1 MLPDRTGAVLRVT
14 GVLLLAACQSSPRPS
29 IAGPGVSPSGAS
41 TLGPSEP
48 PIASAS
54 PTPTSAAEAPTVAL
68 VRIAGGLSDPV
79 GITSAGDRRLYV
91 IERAGRIM
99 AIEPDGSSTLF
110 GDLSGRIVAGGE
122 RGLLGLAFHPDYQ
135 HNRRL
140 FVDYTRAGAGS
151 DLGDTVIAELH
162 ASTDG
167 ATLDSTSERLLLTVD
182 QPAANHN
189 GGQLAFGPD
198 GYLYVALGDGGGG
211 GDQFGNG
218 QNPDAL
224 LGSILRLD
232 VDGEPAAGKPY
243 AIPPDN
249 PFVGGGGAAE
259 VWAKGVRNP
268 WRFSFD
274 RVTSQIWIG
283 DVGQGAYE
291 EIDRAPP
298 DSGGL
303 NYGWPILEGNHCYAA
318 DTCEPPPAYQAPITE
333 YTHADGCSVTGG
345 YVYRGT
351 AQPALGGFYLFADY
365 CSGNLWAIRAD
376 AAAPSGGTVA
386 PQLLLATGLAI
397 SSFGEDAAGELYLAD
412 LDGGAVYRVTVPPAP
427 GG

>member
-1 MLPDRTGAVLRVT
+1 MLPDRTGALLRVM

-29 IAGPGVSPSGAS
+29 VAGPSVSQTVSP

-48 PIASAS
+48 PIATVS
-54 PTPTSAAEAPTVAL
+54 PTPAAVAEAPTVAL
-68 VRIAGGLSDPV
+68 ALVAGGLSDPV
-79 GITSAGDRRLYV
+79 GVTSAGDGLLYV
-91 IERAGRIM
+91 NERAGRIM
-99 AIEPDGSSTLF
+99 AIEPDGSATRF
-110 GDLSGRIVAGGE
+110 GDLGDRIIAGGE

-151 DLGDTVIAELH
+151 DAGDTVIAELR
-162 ASTDG
+162 ASADG
-167 ATLDSTSERLLLTVD
+167 ATLDSASERILLTVD

-198 GYLYVALGDGGGG
+198 GYLYVALGDGGGA
-211 GDQFGNG
+211 GDRFRNG
-218 QNPDAL
+218 QNPEAL

-232 VDGEPAAGKPY
+232 VDAEPAAGKRY

-249 PFVGGGGAAE
+249 PFAGGGGAPE

-274 RVTSQIWIG
+274 RASSQLWIG
-283 DVGQGAYE
+283 DVGQGTYE
-291 EIDRAPP
+291 EIDRVPAGG
-298 DSGGL
+298 GGL
-303 NYGWPILEGNHCYAA
+303 NYGWPILEGNHCYGS
-318 DTCEPPPAYQAPITE
+318 DSCQPPPAYQPPITE

-351 AQPALGGFYLFADY
+351 AQPALRGFYLFADY

-376 AAAPSGGTVA
+376 AAAPAGGTVA

-412 LDGGAVYRVTVPPAP
+412 LNGGAIYRVTVPQAPA
-427 GG
+427 G

>member
-1 MLPDRTGAVLRVT
+1 MLPDRTGALLRVT
-14 GVLLLAACQSSPRPS
+14 VVLLLAACQSSPPPS
-29 IAGPGVSPSGAS
+29 AAGPSGSAAPP
-41 TLGPSEP
+41 PSEP
-48 PIASAS
+48 PIATAS
-54 PTPTSAAEAPTVAL
+54 PTATTAAEAPKVAL
-68 VRIAGGLSDPV
+68 ALVAGGLSDPIGV
-79 GITSAGDRRLYV
+79 TSSGDRRLYV
-91 IERAGRIM
+91 NERAGRIM

-110 GDLSGRIVAGGE
+110 GDLSDRVIAGGE
-122 RGLLGLAFHPDYQ
+122 RGLLGLAFHPDYE

-151 DLGDTVIAELH
+151 DAGDTVIAELH
-162 ASTDG
+162 ASADG
-167 ATLDSTSERLLLTVD
+167 ATLDSASERILLTVD

-211 GDQFGNG
+211 GDRFGNG
-218 QNPDAL
+218 QNADAL

-232 VDGEPAAGKPY
+232 VDAKPATGKLY

-249 PFVGGGGAAE
+249 PLAGGDGAPE

-274 RVTSQIWIG
+274 RTTSQIWIA
-283 DVGQGAYE
+283 DVGQGTYE
-291 EIDRAPP
+291 EIDRAPAG
-298 DSGGL
+298 SGGL

-318 DTCEPPPAYQAPITE
+318 DTCEPPPAYQPPITE

-351 AQPALGGFYLFADY
+351 TQPALGGFYLFADY
-365 CSGNLWAIRAD
+365 CSGNLWAIPAD
-376 AAAPSGGTVA
+376 ADAPTGGTVA

-412 LDGGAVYRVTVPPAP
+412 LNGGVIYRVTVPQAPA
-427 GG
+427 G